1 VKDSTEYH
9 QLGITERA
17 AIELRRRDGLSVRA
31 IARELARAPSTISR
45 ELCRNSGT
53 KGYLAEWA
61 HARAGARPHH
71 RGLLLDHDP
80 ELAATLVEV
89 LAEKRSPAQAKVILE
104 SQGLAP
110 PSVESIY
117 QWIYKS
123 PVAAELGVGPLMR
136 RPRKQR
142 RPRTR
147 TVSGRGRIKDQ
158 VNISSRPFAPDD
170 RSSFGHWEGDS
181 VVGAKGNTALLTLVE
196 RKTRYT
202 RVIPITPTTA
212 ASAERAL
219 RGLIEELGAPLFN
232 SITWDQGKELSNHVS
247 ITRATGIPVY
257 FCDAHSPWQR
267 GTNEN
272 TNGVLRWHY
281 PKGKPLNLDHSFAR
295 GVERWLNSRP
305 MPVLSGRTPE
315 ELFRAE
321 SVALRC

>member
-53 KGYLAEWA
+53 RGYLAEWA
-61 HARAGARPHH
+61 HARAGTRPHR
-71 RGLLLDHDP
+71 RGLGLDLDP
-80 ELAATLVEV
+80 GLATALVGV
-89 LAEKRSPAQAKVILE
+89 LTEKRSPAQAKMILNAR
-104 SQGLAP
+104 GLAP
-110 PSVESIY
+110 PSIESIY
-117 QWIYKS
+117 QWIYRS
-123 PVAAELGVGPLMR
+123 DVAKELGVASLMR
-136 RPRKQR
+136 RPRKCR

-147 TVSGRGRIKDQ
+147 AVSGRGRIKDQ
-158 VNISSRPFAPDD
+158 VSISSRPFAPDD
-170 RSSFGHWEGDS
+170 RSVFGHWEGDS

-202 RVIPITPTTA
+202 KVVPITPTTA

-219 RGLIEELGAPLFN
+219 RGLIEELGADLFN

-281 PKGKPLNLDHSFAR
+281 PKGRALNLEPSFAR
-295 GVERWLNSRP
+295 SVERWLNSRP

>member
-1 VKDSTEYH
+1 MTDSTEYH

-45 ELCRNSGT
+45 ELTRNSGT
-53 KGYLAEWA
+53 RGYLAEWA

-71 RGLLLDHDP
+71 RGLLLDHTT

-89 LAEKRSPAQAKVILE
+89 LAEKRSPAQAKVILTNR
-104 SQGLAP
+104 GLDP
-110 PSVESIY
+110 PSVEAIY

-123 PVAAELGVGPLMR
+123 PVAAELGVASLMR
-136 RPRKQR
+136 RPRKCR

-147 TVSGRGRIKDQ
+147 VVSGRGRIKDQ
-158 VNISSRPFAPDD
+158 VSICQRPFDPTD

-202 RVIPITPTTA
+202 KVVPITPTTA
-212 ASAERAL
+212 SSAERAL
-219 RGLIEELGAPLFN
+219 RGLIEELGADRFT
-232 SITWDQGKELSNHVS
+232 SITWDQGKELSNHAS

-281 PKGKPLNLDHSFAR
+281 PKGRALNLEPDFAR
-295 GVERWLNSRP
+295 RVERWLNSRP

>member
-1 VKDSTEYH
+1 MKDCTEFH
-9 QLGITERA
+9 HLSITERA

-45 ELCRNSGT
+45 ELCRNSGA

-61 HARAGARPHH
+61 HARAGTRTHR

-80 ELAATLVEV
+80 VMTEALVTV
-89 LAEKRSPAQAKVILE
+89 LAEKRSPAQAKSIL
-104 SQGLAP
+104 SAQGLAP
-110 PSVESIY
+110 PSVETIY

-123 PVAAELGVGPLMR
+123 DVAKELRVASLMR

-147 TVSGRGRIKDQ
+147 VVSGRGRIKDQ
-158 VNISSRPFAPDD
+158 VNICQRPFSPDD

-202 RVIPITPTTA
+202 KVIPITPTTA
-212 ASAERAL
+212 VTAEKAL
-219 RGLIEELGAPLFN
+219 CGLIEELGADRFT
-232 SITWDQGKELSNHVS
+232 SITWDQGKELSNHAAL
-247 ITRATGIPVY
+247 TKATKVPVY
-257 FCDAHSPWQR
+257 FCDVHSPWQR

-281 PKGKPLNLDHSFAR
+281 PKGKPLNLDHGFAR
-295 GVERWLNSRP
+295 RVERWLNSRP